1 MASVRHEIALARRAL
16 EQGDPQH
23 AAHHAAA
30 AIALDP
36 LDPGALA
43 LVDHLNALPAPGLG
57 AAIARFFGKRDGDPA
72 PLFAKDGFAGD
83 VAARARASWVSGDLA
98 GAFPRAVDLAAQVPD
113 RPFVAWA
120 IEIARAAAQRRI
132 ALDVAP
138 YFSAYADLG
147 ASTMGLLHLRP
158 TERRFFAPWGELGE
172 ILIACQSP
180 DDDRTA
186 LLRMA
191 TSALLRRAGEYER
204 ALAVMAPVSAETS
217 AHLLTARGFAL
228 RALGRWDEAA
238 RVFEASMR
246 APGGRVENA
255 YEVGRTWWD
264 AGRPDDARA
273 WFERAASPT
282 REEAIA
288 LEVLAE
294 RIDPSAPRRW
304 SKVLGERTSYDA
316 VRRLALGHAL
326 AAPMGDA
333 STNVLASLREAPPMT
348 LKTTTTCVEAPSAIL
363 TLALRA
369 LGTADARGLAY
380 SASRV
385 PTPHPFE
392 PLDRTLGAS
401 LWSAEG
407 VRPIQALG
415 APSAAISAM
424 IDGAVRALWARM
436 RDDAPPLLG
445 IGEAWRV
452 ALGTPDLDGIEPSE
466 LIAAMIHPTAPASW
480 SDVVPWVFD
489 RQVVA
494 ALMLGAQDRHR
505 PWLASR
511 RRESLRALVLGPAD
525 WTRAA
530 ALVALR
536 EVLLDEPDA
545 LEDARGWCE
554 RLLES
559 QPDHGHVAWAEALR
573 SLLLVPGMPAR
584 DVARIVGLPGDDQ
597 DERER

>member
-1 MASVRHEIALARRAL
+1 MTSVRQEIALAQRAL
-16 EQGDPQH
+16 EHGDTRH

-36 LDPGALA
+36 LDAGALA

-72 PLFAKDGFAGD
+72 PHFAKDGFAGD
-83 VAARARASWVSGDLA
+83 VAARARASWTSGDLA
-98 GAFPRAVDLAAQVPD
+98 AAFPRAVDLAAQVSD
-113 RPFVAWA
+113 RPFVSWA
-120 IEIARAAAQRRI
+120 LDIARAAAQRGI
-132 ALDVAP
+132 ALDAAP
-138 YFSAYADLG
+138 YFRAYAELG

-158 TERRFFAPWGELGE
+158 TEQRFFAPWGELGE
-172 ILIACQSP
+172 ILIACQAP
-180 DDDRTA
+180 GDDRTA

-191 TSALLRRAGEYER
+191 TSALLRRAGAYQR
-204 ALAVMAPVSAETS
+204 ALDVMAPVHAEAS

-264 AGRPDDARA
+264 AGRLDDARV
-273 WFERAASPT
+273 WFERAGNPT

-288 LEVLAE
+288 MEVLDE
-294 RIDPSAPRRW
+294 RLDPTAPPRW
-304 SKVLGERTSYDA
+304 SKVVGERASYDA

-333 STNVLASLREAPPMT
+333 STNVLASLRQPPPMT
-348 LKTTTTCVEAPSAIL
+348 LQLAATCLEAPSAIV
-363 TLALRA
+363 TLALRT
-369 LGTADARGLAY
+369 LGTADARALEY
-380 SASRV
+380 SAGTV
-385 PTPHPFE
+385 PAPHPFE

-401 LWSAEG
+401 LWSADG
-407 VRPIQALG
+407 ARAIQTIP
-415 APSAAISAM
+415 APSAAVSAT
-424 IDGAVRALWARM
+424 IDGVVRALWGRI
-436 RDDAPPLLG
+436 RDGAPPLLG
-445 IGEAWRV
+445 IAEAWR
-452 ALGTPDLDGIEPSE
+452 AARHTPELDAIDPHE
-466 LIAAMIHPTAPASW
+466 LIAAMVHPTAPDAW

-494 ALMLGAQDRHR
+494 ALMLGAQDRGR

-545 LEDARGWCE
+545 LDDARTWCE
-554 RLLES
+554 RVLDA
-559 QPDHGHVAWAEALR
+559 QPDHGHVAWADALR
-573 SLLLVPGMPAR
+573 SILRVPGMPAR
-584 DVARIVGLPGDDQ
+584 AAGPSDANEQPA
-597 DERER
+597 